1 MPRWV
6 LPLSLSTV
14 NHAKPVAGDHKASAD
29 KIQVKID
36 NFMGWQQFRSHPARD
51 LERPATA
58 FRGFTTGFYDYSRT
72 RATVSEGVR
81 ESFVLQGLQGGVKG
95 LYDRIAAF
103 FGMDFTEDLRKIDVP
118 TLTVHGEDDQIVPL
132 PVFGQL
138 TAKLCRP
145 VDFRPR
151 QVQEH
156 RLSAYRFFT
165 PPSALSRDGQKQL
178 VREIT

>member
-1 MPRWV
+1 V
-6 LPLSLSTV
+6 LL
-14 NHAKPVAGDHKASAD
+14 
-29 KIQVKID
+29 
-36 NFMGWQQFRSHPARD
+36 
-51 LERPATA
+51 
-58 FRGFTTGFYDYSRT
+58 
-72 RATVSEGVR
+72 
-81 ESFVLQGLQGGVKG
+81 
-95 LYDRIAAF
+95 DRIAAF

-151 QVQEH
+151 QVQED